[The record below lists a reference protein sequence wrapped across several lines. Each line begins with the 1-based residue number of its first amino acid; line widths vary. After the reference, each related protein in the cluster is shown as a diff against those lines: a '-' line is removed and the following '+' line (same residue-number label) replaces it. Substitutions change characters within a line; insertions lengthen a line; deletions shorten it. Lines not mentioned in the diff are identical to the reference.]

1 MSEKNRRFTRIKY
14 DVPAII
20 TVADTVFSVK
30 SISNLCIGGALI
42 PCEQKFDRHTTCI
55 FRIPIT
61 GSTNDLCVEA
71 KGEFIWSNDTEIAI
85 KFTEIDPDSLMLL
98 QNIIRYNAQ
107 DPDTIE
113 CEIEE
118 HQGIV

>member
-1 MSEKNRRFTRIKY
+1 MSEESRRFTRIKY
-14 DVPAII
+14 GVPAII
-20 TVADTVFSVK
+20 TVDDTEFSIQ

-42 PCEQKFDRHTTCI
+42 PCEQKFAHKTKCI
-55 FRIPIT
+55 FRIPMT
-61 GSTNDLCVEA
+61 GSSSNLFVEA
-71 KGEFIWSNDTEIAI
+71 KGEFVWSSETESAI

-98 QNIIRYNAQ
+98 QNIIRYNAE
-107 DPDTIE
+107 DPDAIE

>member
-1 MSEKNRRFTRIKY
+1 MSEESRRFTRIKY
-14 DVPAII
+14 GVPAIV
-20 TVADTVFSVK
+20 TVDGTVLSIQ

-42 PCEQKFDRHTTCI
+42 PCEQKFDHHTRCI

-61 GSTNDLCVEA
+61 GSTSDLFVEA
-71 KGEFIWSNDTEIAI
+71 KGEFVWCSETEAAI

-98 QNIIRYNAQ
+98 QNIIRYNAE
-107 DPDTIE
+107 DPDAIE
-113 CEIEE
+113 CEIDE